1 MFGLMLVFGKLRIF
15 RIWLV
20 AAFLVFA
27 MHPKPSHASYPTR
40 AKNCIGGAAY
50 MGRSDQQWQTE
61 SPQYKPVTLPWSLP
75 VRLRILWRGE
85 RICSA
90 LNLPP
95 ASVSHLV
102 VD

>member
-1 MFGLMLVFGKLRIF
+1 MFGLMLVFGNLRVF

-50 MGRSDQQWQTE
+50 MGRSDQ
-61 SPQYKPVTLPWSLP
+61 
-75 VRLRILWRGE
+75 
-85 RICSA
+85 
-90 LNLPP
+90 
-95 ASVSHLV
+95 
-102 VD
+102 